1 MGQPI
6 FWALHSLG
14 HLLQTI
20 RSESR
25 DPRLIVFAIDT
36 CQAKSRLTGFERGF
50 LTACFQFLN
59 NVIRIFIHFFIH
71 TYFQKIQ
78 TMFLE
83 QHYQMGPKSLEN
95 RKLIDKNTIVKFEL
109 FYCLMP

>member
-1 MGQPI
+1 MRENLRGR
-6 FWALHSLG
+6 
-14 HLLQTI
+14 LLLEFNNKF
-20 RSESR
+20 S
-25 DPRLIVFAIDT
+25 V
-36 CQAKSRLTGFERGF
+36 
-50 LTACFQFLN
+50 LN
-59 NVIRIFIHFFIH
+59 KIIHFFTHFFIH

-78 TMFLE
+78 IMFLE